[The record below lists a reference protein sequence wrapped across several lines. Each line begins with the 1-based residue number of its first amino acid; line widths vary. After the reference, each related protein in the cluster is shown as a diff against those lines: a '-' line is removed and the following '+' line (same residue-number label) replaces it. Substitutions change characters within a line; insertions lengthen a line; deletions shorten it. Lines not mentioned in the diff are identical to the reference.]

1 MTARHILIVSDEME
15 VGGSQRQIVH
25 LMRGLDR
32 TRWEPTLLFFRRP
45 SFLVDELREAGIR
58 CIHMPKQGRVS
69 PLFVFRLWKLL
80 RSERFELIHAY
91 SLTAELWIRALLPLL
106 PATRFVASVR
116 GLCLVYP
123 DWQWRLKRWI
133 LGRADAV
140 IANARAGADVTAQR
154 TSCARARID
163 IVPNGIDMLEPINA
177 SQVASARRLHD
188 MPEGKAV
195 ALFVGRLVV
204 EKNLPLLIDAMA
216 QINARQRPLLLIAG
230 DGPLAM
236 TIDGQIERLGLS
248 GDIKRLGE
256 RSDSR
261 WLMQIVDF
269 LVLPSREEGL
279 SNVILEAMA
288 AQLAVLASDVGGNP
302 ELIEHGRTGMLF
314 ASGDCVA
321 LAANLQELTIN
332 SDLRQRLGSAA
343 RIHAK
348 QHYSLQALVEQT
360 EAVYRRVLGA
370 ESSGVPCDFIQGADD
385 VATPGFTASDSKR

>member
-302 ELIEHGRTGMLF
+302 ELIEHGRTGLLF